1 MDFVFDHPPPPSGP
15 AQVMAIIN
23 YLFDFVKLIEE
34 GEKIINA
41 GEMLLD
47 QESNAGY
54 PMKHSLKNKRE
65 FLISYEEG

>member
-1 MDFVFDHPPPPSGP
+1 
-15 AQVMAIIN
+15 MAIIN